1 MPKIKRG
8 ETIKKGD
15 KALQAFKARRDDV
28 LQAVRGGATHKELSK
43 ILGVGTRC
51 LEYMLAENPD
61 VEAEILKAG
70 QKNVNEVKS
79 AQFMR
84 ATGQC
89 ERTVTTS
96 GPKGTTVTTETIP
109 PDISAIKIYLTNYD
123 SNFKI
128 LTREEAEMKKEELK
142 MKRER
147 LDAESW

>member
-1 MPKIKRG
+1 MPKTKRG

-28 LQAVRGGATHKELSK
+28 LQAVKNGATHKELSK
-43 ILGVGTRC
+43 ILGVGIRC

-61 VEAEILKAG
+61 VESEILKAG

-79 AQFMR
+79 ALFMR

-89 ERTVTTS
+89 KRTVTTT

-123 SNFKI
+123 PNFKI
-128 LTREEAEMKKEELK
+128 LTREEAEMKKEDLK

>member
-1 MPKIKRG
+1 MPKTKRG

-28 LQAVRGGATHKELSK
+28 IKAVKDGATHKNLAAM
-43 ILGVGTRC
+43 LGVGTRC

-79 AQFMR
+79 ALFMR

-89 ERTVTTS
+89 KRTVTTT

-123 SNFKI
+123 PNFKI
-128 LTREEAEMKKEELK
+128 LTREEAEMKKEDLK